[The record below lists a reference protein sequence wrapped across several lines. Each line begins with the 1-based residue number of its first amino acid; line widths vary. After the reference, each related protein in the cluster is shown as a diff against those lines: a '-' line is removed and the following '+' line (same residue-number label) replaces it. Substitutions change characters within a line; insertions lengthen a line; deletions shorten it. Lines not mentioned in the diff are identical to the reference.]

1 VTLHQL
7 SSHAESVAH
16 HTASTLVECQHAGKD
31 GNKHVGLNIARV
43 QYWLSVGA
51 QPSKTVARIL
61 GQAAIIPQPPP
72 PQSRQLG
79 PKKELKQKK

>member
-1 VTLHQL
+1 M
-7 SSHAESVAH
+7 
-16 HTASTLVECQHAGKD
+16 CQQWLITPPSLRAGKD
-31 GNKHVGLNIARV
+31 GNKHVGLNIERV
-43 QYWLSVGA
+43 QWWLSVGA

-79 PKKELKQKK
+79 PRKEQKKKK